1 MANRG
6 VVRRVLEYGT
16 MRADETPEPVLTPRL
31 RLGFGMLAFGI
42 GLMFF
47 SGKVLPNPL
56 AAGIAGGITLA
67 IAGFVVVI
75 VEALR
80 EPPEGSPQ
88 SK

>member
-1 MANRG
+1 M
-6 VVRRVLEYGT
+6 
-16 MRADETPEPVLTPRL
+16 TPDATVEPVLTPRL

-47 SGKVLPNPL
+47 SGKVLPAPIP
-56 AAGIAGGITLA
+56 AGIAGGIALA
-67 IAGFVVVI
+67 IAGLVVVI

-80 EPPEGSPQ
+80 EPPEEPAQ

>member
-1 MANRG
+1 M
-6 VVRRVLEYGT
+6 RV
-16 MRADETPEPVLTPRL
+16 DETPEPVLTPRL

-47 SGKVLPNPL
+47 SGKVLPTPL
-56 AAGIAGGITLA
+56 PAGIAGGIALA